1 MANKP
6 DSGDIKITVSFLRD
20 FQSKVLQKM
29 VDDLET
35 NPHVAELA
43 LTVGSAKGQRR
54 LLAGSESWEPAK
66 LLIEKYE
73 APTTGTGPSLYTQID
88 AIKNQLIKLND
99 NITYVVGLA
108 MSGEDENIKLSTE
121 LNMSQLGE
129 ILATAPAPPPAPAPG
144 GAGT

>member
-1 MANKP
+1 MADKP

-29 VDDLET
+29 VDELET
-35 NPHVAELA
+35 DPHVAELA

-54 LLAGSESWEPAK
+54 LLAGSEAWEPAR

-73 APTTGTGPSLYTQID
+73 KPTTGTGPSLHAQVD
-88 AIKNQLIKLND
+88 AIKNQLVTLND
-99 NITYVVGLA
+99 RIIQVVGIA
-108 MSGEDENIKLSTE
+108 MNGEDENIKLSTE

-129 ILATAPAPPPAPAPG
+129 ILATAPAPTPAPG
-144 GAGT
+144 GGTGT